1 MSPLFTFVVA
11 ACGDAEL
18 IRRTVNSILNQ
29 TNGNFEIICVCED
42 SADSSLQILA
52 RCKQRDP
59 RIRIVEAVPSKHEQ
73 NSIITG
79 LSLAQGDYLL
89 LPDAGD
95 CYDSNLLDSLEHTI
109 QQHAASVVVFDSNS
123 PEIIPRDT
131 SKNANRLDAL
141 FSKLQNRSFCR
152 DDIPNDLFTF
162 TDLSPRTKCFSRD
175 LAQSINAM
183 FEERGYQN
191 GLVTT
196 LASLALA
203 KSIVW
208 IRKPLISLGSVPAST
223 MVASTDAVDTSF
235 IESYHKLR
243 EILEQN
249 GLFEEVRSTY
259 IDAFLSTA
267 AKTLSHSDREGRERI
282 LLALQDQNVNSVSV
296 FDQPLDTYLCP
307 DDFYYVHGLILGSQ
321 WRQKYDTLLAREDA
335 YSVTR
340 KRTNEE
346 PVKVS
351 VIIPVYNVETYVG
364 ECLESIVNQT
374 LHELEIICVI
384 DGSTDKSSEI
394 VHQYA
399 QRDSRIT
406 VIEQENLGLS
416 VARNHGL
423 LEASGTYIY
432 FMDSDDALK
441 ADALNELVRFA
452 DAHHLDNVFF
462 DADCFG
468 ELGEQDATTFGKGHY
483 HRKGMYPAVT
493 TGMNLMGLMRNN
505 REFSPSVMIQLNR
518 LSHLK
523 QHSLSFHRGVI
534 HEDNAFTILNMAC
547 SERSGYINKT
557 FFKRR
562 WHADS
567 IMTRRPSFDNAFGYY
582 AAYLDVNNKLNE
594 LVLNPNRNIK
604 PLIDSALRMLKSA
617 REVQAS
623 LRRDEQKIYLSFEPS
638 ELYRYQADVADPA
651 EWKSGQDVRQK
662 KLRAAYR
669 EKQERGE
676 RIKDLIKKIDELEC
690 RNAKADR
697 MIETLESEMKWQQEH
712 LIRGLVANIK
722 RRRK

>member
-1 MSPLFTFVVA
+1 MSPLFTFVIA
-11 ACGDAEL
+11 TCGDEEL
-18 IRRTVNSILNQ
+18 IGRTVNSILNQ
-29 TNGNFEIICVCED
+29 TNGNFEIICVCEN
-42 SADSSLQILA
+42 SSDSSLQMLA
-52 RCKQRDP
+52 WCKQRDP
-59 RIRIVEAVPSKHEQ
+59 RIRIAEAVPLEPKH

-79 LSLAQGDYLL
+79 ASIAQGDYLL
-89 LPDAGD
+89 FPNAGD
-95 CYDSNLLDSLEHTI
+95 CYDSNLLDSLEHAI
-109 QQHAASVVVFDSNS
+109 QQQAASVVVFDSNR
-123 PEIIPRDT
+123 PEIIPRGT
-131 SKNANRLDAL
+131 NKNANRLDVL

-183 FEERGYQN
+183 LEERGYQN
-191 GLVTT
+191 DLVTT

-203 KSIVW
+203 KSIAW
-208 IRKPLISLGSVPAST
+208 IRKPLISLYSAPAST
-223 MVASTDAVDTSF
+223 TAANTDAVRTTF
-235 IESYHKLR
+235 IESYRKLR

-249 GLFEEVRSTY
+249 GVFEEVRSTY

-267 AKTLSHSDREGRERI
+267 AKTLSNSDREGCKRI
-282 LLALQDQNVNSVSV
+282 LLALQDQNVNSVGV
-296 FDQPLDTYLCP
+296 FDQPVDTYLNP

-321 WRQKYDTLLAREDA
+321 WRQKHDALLAREDT

-384 DGSTDKSSEI
+384 DGSTDKSSKI
-394 VHQYA
+394 VYQYA
-399 QRDSRIT
+399 RRDNRIT
-406 VIEQENLGLS
+406 VIEQENLGPS

-468 ELGEQDATTFGKGHY
+468 EIGEQDVATFGKGHY
-483 HRKGMYPAVT
+483 HRKGIYPSIT

-505 REFSPSVMIQLNR
+505 REFSPSVVMQLNR
-518 LSHLK
+518 LSHIK
-523 QHSLSFHRGVI
+523 QHNLSFHRGVI

-547 SERSGYINKT
+547 SERSGYINRPY
-557 FFKRR
+557 FRR
-562 WHADS
+562 RVRADS

-582 AAYLDVNNKLNE
+582 TAYLDVDDRLHE
-594 LVLNPNRNIK
+594 LIQEPNRELK

-617 REVQAS
+617 REVQAN
-623 LRRDEQKIYLSFEPS
+623 LLRDEQKIYLSLETP

-651 EWKSGQDVRQK
+651 EWKSGQDERQK
-662 KLRAAYR
+662 KLRITYK

-676 RIKDLIKKIDELEC
+676 RIKELMKRIDELE
-690 RNAKADR
+690 RKNT
-697 MIETLESEMKWQQEH
+697 ETNRKVEELESELRWQQEH
-712 LIRGLVANIK
+712 LIKGLVANIK
-722 RRRK
+722 RRGK